1 MLIKFVFDNERP
13 IYIQLVEQLRLAIV
27 SGQYAASSRL
37 PSVRELATIAQVNP
51 NTMQKALQEL
61 EEQQLIFTERTN
73 GKFVTEDKKLIA
85 KYKKQLATASA
96 KNYLAD
102 TQKIGATF
110 DEAINILQEIGGGR

>member
-1 MLIKFVFDNERP
+1 M
-13 IYIQLVEQLRLAIV
+13 
-27 SGQYAASSRL
+27 SGQCEAGSRL
-37 PSVRELATIAQVNP
+37 PSVRELAATAQVNP

-85 KYKKQLATASA
+85 KYKKQLATELA
-96 KNYLAD
+96 KNYLFD

-110 DEAINILQEIGGGR
+110 DESINVLQEIGGGR

>member
-1 MLIKFVFDNERP
+1 M
-13 IYIQLVEQLRLAIV
+13 EQLRLAIV
-27 SGQYAASSRL
+27 SGQCAAGSRL
-37 PSVRELATIAQVNP
+37 PSVRELASTAQCNP
-51 NTMQKALQEL
+51 NTMQKALPEL

-85 KYKKQLATASA
+85 RYKKQLAVNAA

-110 DEAINILQEIGGGR
+110 DEAINVLQEIGGGR

>member
-85 KYKKQLATASA
+85 KYKKQLATALA